1 MPVLNNG
8 RLNIEGLC
16 ESNQIFLGER
26 GLIDVNREDVN
37 LGRLNPEEQKNILNQ
52 LKENEKIN
60 AQSTE
65 ANYQKGKYQAK
76 HIILLL
82 TTALALLGAGFVL
95 APLLI
100 TSSLILPIVPFLLF
114 SVAFVAFTNFCLN
127 IKTSRLGNEANH
139 AANILNQLE
148 ECKAVGGNAGEEMIS
163 TSNNV
168 IRHINSQT
176 ETVRE
181 KIGELEEKTTYNFSL
196 VMTKLGMFPPTTP
209 IPIPVNESASA
220 NELHNMGRVSPTH
233 S

>member
-52 LKENEKIN
+52 LKENEKLN

-82 TTALALLGAGFVL
+82 ITALALLGAGFTL
-95 APLLI
+95 APLIVLNPI
-100 TSSLILPIVPFLLF
+100 TLPIVPFLLF

-127 IKTSRLGNEANH
+127 IKTNRLGNEANH

-148 ECKAVGGNAGEEMIS
+148 ECKVAGNVEEEVIS
-163 TSNNV
+163 AFNDTIQEVRNV
-168 IRHINSQT
+168 T
-176 ETVRE
+176 EVMSG
-181 KIGELEEKTTYNFSL
+181 KIDELAEKTTHNFSIL
-196 VMTKLGMFPPTTP
+196 TTKLGLFSPTTP
-209 IPIPVNESASA
+209 IPIPVSESA
-220 NELHNMGRVSPTH
+220 NELHSMDNMGRVSPMH
-233 S
+233 I